1 MPGRAF
7 CYFFTRNQSDVMRI
21 KKKYPFYTQL
31 DTMDCGPT
39 CLKMITAYYGKN
51 IPLDTLREKCHLSRN
66 GVSLSGISDAAEKLG
81 FRTLAVSVP
90 FITHT
95 EDQDE
100 RPSLQ
105 NIALPCIAHVNQQHY
120 LVVYKVSDTA
130 VYVADPAAGKFL
142 LSRKEFEKMW
152 LAEEKEGV
160 RMGILLLFETTPIFY
175 QPESLANQKTTKKLS
190 FFFTYL
196 KPYKKAMIQV
206 LIGLGAGILLQL
218 LFPFIAQAIVD
229 IGIQNRNIGFVY
241 LMLIAQVM
249 LYCGQIAVEF
259 IRSWILLHVTSR
271 VNISLISDFLI
282 KLMKLPVSFFDAKMT
297 GDIMQRIGDNYR
309 IQQFLTNST
318 LNTLFSVISFL
329 VFGLILCVMHKGIFA
344 VFIGFSALYTGWVI
358 LFLRK
363 RKELDY
369 RRFTDA
375 AANQNQLIE
384 LLQGMQEIKL
394 QNAEKRKRWEWEY
407 TQARLFKTSIK
418 GLELNQYQSIG
429 ATFINEIK
437 NILISIIA
445 AQSVINGRMTLGE
458 MMSIQYIIG
467 QLNNPISQ
475 MIGFVQ
481 MAQDA
486 RISLSRLA
494 EIHDKEEEDN
504 EENVVTEIPQRQDLV
519 LNNVSFRYS
528 LSGPV
533 VLDNINLRILHSKVT
548 AIVGTSGSGKTT
560 LMKLLL
566 KFYKPTQGDILLGHT
581 PLASFDNASWR
592 EACGTVMQDGY
603 IFSDTIARNIT
614 ISDETVNKEKLLRAV
629 KIANIR
635 DFIEELPLKYNTKIG
650 SMGNGIS
657 QGQRQRLLLARAAY
671 KSPAFLFFD
680 EATNALDS
688 NNEKK
693 IIANF
698 ESFFKGRTVV
708 VVAHRLSTVRH
719 ADQIVVLDQGRI
731 VELGTHEELVLLR
744 GHYFELVKNQL
755 ELAE

>member
-1 MPGRAF
+1 ML
-7 CYFFTRNQSDVMRI
+7 I
-21 KKKYPFYTQL
+21 KRKYPFYAQL
-31 DTMDCGPT
+31 DMMDCGPT
-39 CLKMITAYYGKN
+39 CLRMVAAFHGKN
-51 IPLDTLREKCHLSRN
+51 LPLEYLRDKCHISRN
-66 GVSLSGISDAAEKLG
+66 GVSLSGIGDAAEKIG
-81 FRTLAVSVP
+81 YRTLSVKVP

-95 EDQDE
+95 EDKDE

-120 LVVYKVSDTA
+120 VVVYKVSEKA
-130 VYVADPAAGKFL
+130 VYIADPGAGKFL
-142 LSRKEFEKMW
+142 LNRKEFEKMW
-152 LAEEKEGV
+152 LTGETDG
-160 RMGILLLFETTPIFY
+160 MGTGILLLFETTPLFHQAETPIT
-175 QPESLANQKTTKKLS
+175 AKKDLG
-190 FFFTYL
+190 FFFAYL
-196 KPYKKAMIQV
+196 RPYRKAMVQV
-206 LIGLGAGILLQL
+206 IIGLGAGLLLQL
-218 LFPFIAQAIVD
+218 IFPFIAQSIVD
-229 IGIQNRNIGFVY
+229 VGIQNHNLGFVY
-241 LMLIAQVM
+241 LMLLAQVM
-249 LYCGQIAVEF
+249 LYCGQIAIEF

-271 VNISLISDFLI
+271 INISLISDFLI

-309 IQQFLTNST
+309 IQQFLTSST
-318 LNTLFSVISFL
+318 LNTLFSLLSFL
-329 VFGLILCVMHKGIFA
+329 VFGVILLMMNKTIFA
-344 VFIGFSALYTGWVI
+344 VFISFSALYIGWVFI
-358 LFLRK
+358 FLRK

-369 RRFTDA
+369 RRFADA
-375 AANQNQLIE
+375 SANQNQIIE

-407 TQARLFKTSIK
+407 TQARLFKTSVK

-437 NILISIIA
+437 NILISVISA
-445 AQSVINGRMTLGE
+445 KSVIDGRMTLGG
-458 MMSIQYIIG
+458 MMSIQYITG

-475 MIGFVQ
+475 MIGFIQ

-494 EIHDKEEEDN
+494 EIHQKEEEDSDSTP
-504 EENVVTEIPQRQDLV
+504 VTDIPARADIV
-519 LNNVSFRYS
+519 LQNISFRYS
-528 LSGPV
+528 PSGPV
-533 VLDNINLRILHSKVT
+533 VLDNINLCIPHSKVT

-560 LMKLLL
+560 LIKMLL
-566 KFYKPTQGDILLGHT
+566 KFYNPSQGEIFLGNTQ
-581 PLASFDNASWR
+581 LASIDNTSWR
-592 EACGTVMQDGY
+592 NACGTVMQDGY

-614 ISDETVNKEKLLRAV
+614 ISEETIDRERLLRAV

-671 KSPAFLFFD
+671 KNPGFLFFD

-693 IIANF
+693 IIQNF

-708 VVAHRLSTVRH
+708 VVAHRLSTVRN

-731 VELGTHEELVLLR
+731 AEAGTHDQLVENRGAYYELI
-744 GHYFELVKNQL
+744 KNQL
-755 ELAE
+755 ELATD